1 MNENGYTDLAIEVAR
16 IDSRSKSNEKRL
28 TRHDEEIKE
37 IKDKQEAIYEL
48 TSSVKSIAID
58 MSYIKKD
65 IGEVKDKQQDLHE
78 KVVTLEN
85 KPAQEA
91 KKRTDSLLD
100 KIIWLI
106 VGGALT
112 GLLSLIIP
120 NIKW

>member
-1 MNENGYTDLAIEVAR
+1 MNENGYTDLAVEVAR

-65 IGEVKDKQQDLHE
+65 ISDVKKNQNDLHN

-85 KPAQEA
+85 KPARET
-91 KKRTDSLLD
+91 KKRVDSLAENLL
-100 KIIWLI
+100 WL
-106 VGGALT
+106 VLGGVAT
-112 GLLSLIIP
+112 AILSSIMQ
-120 NIKW
+120 NIHW